1 MYVVQVKVDESVT
14 PAVVTLDPDKF
25 HVRRD
30 EIEYILFTMDEGSEA
45 NWDLEDLDFPSD
57 SPITEMRINRKTFLV
72 RDDNRR
78 KLRAHNPLEEKHY
91 KYTVTVTDGTNS
103 PEADP
108 EVVNE

>member
-14 PAVVTLDPDKF
+14 PTVVTVDPDTF

-30 EIEYILFTMDEGSEA
+30 QIEYILFTMHEDSEA
-45 NWDLEDLDFPSD
+45 KWDLKNLDFPSN
-57 SPITEMRINRKTFLV
+57 SPITEMRVNQKTFLV

-78 KLRAHNPLEEKHY
+78 KLRADKPLMRAPY